1 MENGME
7 TFQTRNTGHI
17 LDCAELLME
26 FYSAQR
32 AEPLPLDK
40 LQILLY
46 LAQKQ
51 CFADC
56 GYALFSET
64 MIGQPDGPYSPEV
77 DAAYSESGISGA
89 RYKNPDFTQI
99 WEQEKADPAFSNAL
113 FYGKFIPEIFGDW
126 TLTELQLLVQQ
137 DQSWRNSR
145 YKLFPRQEGDRI
157 LLFSDI
163 QKDSLR
169 IPRIPVSSSE

>member
-1 MENGME
+1 MEI
-7 TFQTRNTGHI
+7 FQTRNTGHI

-32 AEPLPLDK
+32 QKPLSLDK

-77 DAAYSESGISGA
+77 DAAYSKSGITGA
-89 RYKNPDFTQI
+89 KYANPDFTQI
-99 WEQEKADPAFSNAL
+99 WELDEADPAFGNAL
-113 FYGKFIPEIFGDW
+113 FYGKFIPTIFGDW
-126 TLTELQLLVQQ
+126 TLPELQLLVQQ

-145 YKLFPRQEGDRI
+145 IKLFPKQEGTRI

-163 QKDSLR
+163 RQDSLR
-169 IPRIPVSSSE
+169 IPRISMPSSE